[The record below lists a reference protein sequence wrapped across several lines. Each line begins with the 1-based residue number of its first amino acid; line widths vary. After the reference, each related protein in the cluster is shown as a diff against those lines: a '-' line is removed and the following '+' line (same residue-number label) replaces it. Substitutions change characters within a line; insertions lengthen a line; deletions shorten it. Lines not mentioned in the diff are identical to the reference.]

1 MNQQFRRHR
10 YPTAFPLTV
19 TTPMGR
25 QKAML
30 IDVNQGGA
38 RLECVE
44 NVMRGDRLT
53 LHVLNEQVPAT
64 IRWVAAHRVGVAFLM
79 PARPVLV
86 DLLRQGIRATVAGR
100 YNSAALR
107 EMR

>member
-1 MNQQFRRHR
+1 MHQQFRRHR

-19 TTPMGR
+19 TTPLGR
-25 QKAML
+25 QKALL

-38 RLECVE
+38 RLEGID
-44 NVMRGDRLT
+44 NAMRGHRVT

-64 IRWVAAHRVGVAFLM
+64 IRWVAAHRIGVAFLM
-79 PARPVLV
+79 PARPALV
-86 DLLRQGIRATVAGR
+86 DLLRQGIRTSIAGR
-100 YNSAALR
+100 FDSGALR

>member
-19 TTPMGR
+19 TTPLGR
-25 QKAML
+25 QKATL

-38 RLECVE
+38 RLEGVE
-44 NVMRGDRLT
+44 NVMRGDRIT
-53 LHVLNEQVPAT
+53 LLVLNEQVPAT
-64 IRWVAAHRVGVAFLM
+64 IRWVAAHRIGVAFLM
-79 PARPVLV
+79 PARTALV
-86 DLLRQGIRATVAGR
+86 DLLRQGIRGTVAGR
-100 YNSAALR
+100 FNSGTLR

>member
-19 TTPMGR
+19 ATPLGR
-25 QKAML
+25 QKATL

-38 RLECVE
+38 RLEGVE
-44 NVMRGDRLT
+44 NVMRGDRIILT
-53 LHVLNEQVPAT
+53 VLNEQVPAT
-64 IRWVAAHRVGVAFLM
+64 IRWVAAHRIGVAFVM
-79 PARPVLV
+79 PARPALV
-86 DLLRQGIRATVAGR
+86 DLMRQGIRPTSTARFHSGT
-100 YNSAALR
+100 LR

>member
-19 TTPMGR
+19 TTPLGR
-25 QKAML
+25 QSAKL
-30 IDVNQGGA
+30 IDVNDGGA
-38 RLECVE
+38 RLEGVE
-44 NVMRGDRLT
+44 NVMRGDRVT

-64 IRWVAAHRVGVAFLM
+64 IRWVAAHRIGVAFVM
-79 PARPVLV
+79 PARPALV

-100 YNSAALR
+100 FNSMALR

>member
-10 YPTAFPLTV
+10 YPTAFPLQV
-19 TTPMGR
+19 TTPLGR
-25 QKAML
+25 QKATL

-38 RLECVE
+38 RLEGLA
-44 NVMRGDRLT
+44 NVMRGDRVT
-53 LHVLNEQVPAT
+53 LLVLNEQVPAT

-79 PARPVLV
+79 PARTALV
-86 DLLRQGIRATVAGR
+86 DLMRQGIRSTVAGR
-100 YNSAALR
+100 FNSMTLR

>member
-1 MNQQFRRHR
+1 MNQQFRRRR
-10 YPTAFPLTV
+10 YPTAFSLTV
-19 TTPMGR
+19 TTPLGR
-25 QKAML
+25 QKARL

-38 RLECVE
+38 RLEGVE

-53 LHVLNEQVPAT
+53 LHVLNEQLPAA
-64 IRWVAAHRVGVAFLM
+64 IRWVAAHRVGVAFLT
-79 PARPVLV
+79 PAPPLLV

-100 YNSAALR
+100 FNSTALR

>member
-19 TTPMGR
+19 TTPLGR
-25 QKAML
+25 QKATL

-38 RLECVE
+38 RLEGVE
-44 NVMRGDRLT
+44 NVMRGDRVT
-53 LHVLNEQVPAT
+53 LMVLNEQVPAT
-64 IRWVAAHRVGVAFLM
+64 IRWVAAHRIGVAFLM
-79 PARPVLV
+79 PARPALV
-86 DLLRQGIRATVAGR
+86 DLLRQGIRATAAGR
-100 YNSAALR
+100 FHSGALR